1 MSINTEDFEVIRNF
15 LRENSGISLQDGKEY
30 LVEGRLSSVLA
41 SEGFTDFAELTRSLR
56 DNDSGTL
63 RKKVL
68 EAMTTNETSFFRDR
82 HPFETLRTGVLPELL
97 IKRQEQKKL
106 EIWCAAC
113 SSGQEPY
120 SLAML
125 ILDKFPQIKDWNI
138 KIIASDIS
146 EEMLERSREGLY
158 SQFEVSR
165 GLPGHYVPKFFQR
178 FGSKWEVKQEL
189 KEMMEFKLIN
199 LTGNLTGIPPVD
211 ILFIRNVLIYFEEN
225 TKKEILTKIKGLL
238 KPDGYLFLGSG
249 EHVVCLDDLFEQTEY
264 STSSCF
270 RLRPNS

>member
-1 MSINTEDFEVIRNF
+1 LSINAEDFEAIRNF

-30 LVEGRLSSVLA
+30 LVEGRLASILA
-41 SEGFTDFAELTRSLR
+41 REGFADFGEMIRCLQDKNSV
-56 DNDSGTL
+56 TL

-82 HPFETLRTGVLPELL
+82 HPFETLRTGVLPEFL

-125 ILDKFPQIKDWNI
+125 ILDKFPQIKGWNI

-146 EEMLERSREGLY
+146 EEMLERSREGIY
-158 SQFEVSR
+158 SQFEVAR

-189 KEMMEFKLIN
+189 KEMMEFRQLN
-199 LTGNLTGIPPVD
+199 LNSSLTGFPPVD
-211 ILFIRNVLIYFEEN
+211 ILFIRNVLIYFDGN
-225 TKKEILTKIKGLL
+225 TKKAILKKVKGLL

-249 EHVVCLDDLFEQTEY
+249 ENVAGLDDHFEQTEY

-270 RLRPNS
+270 RLRPN

>member
-1 MSINTEDFEVIRNF
+1 MTINAEDFEAIRNF
-15 LRENSGISLQDGKEY
+15 LRENSGISLQDGKDY
-30 LVEGRLSSVLA
+30 LVEGRLASVLS
-41 SEGFTDFAELTRSLR
+41 SEGFADFGDMIRSLQ
-56 DNDSGTL
+56 DKNSGTL

-97 IKRQEQKKL
+97 KKRQQQKKL

-125 ILDKFPQIKDWNI
+125 ILDKFSQIKDWNI

-146 EEMLERSREGLY
+146 EEMLERSREGVY
-158 SQFEVSR
+158 SQFEISR
-165 GLPGHYVPKFFQR
+165 GLPGYYVPKFFQR

-189 KEMMEFKLIN
+189 KEMMEFKQIN
-199 LTGNLTGIPPVD
+199 LNSSLTGIPPVD
-211 ILFIRNVLIYFEEN
+211 ILFIRNVLIYFDEN
-225 TKKEILTKIKGLL
+225 TKQSILKKIKGLL

-249 EHVVCLDDLFEQTEY
+249 EHMSGLEDLFEQTEY

-270 RLRPNS
+270 RPRPN

>member
-1 MSINTEDFEVIRNF
+1 
-15 LRENSGISLQDGKEY
+15 
-30 LVEGRLSSVLA
+30 
-41 SEGFTDFAELTRSLR
+41 
-56 DNDSGTL
+56 
-63 RKKVL
+63 
-68 EAMTTNETSFFRDR
+68 MTTNETSFFRDR
-82 HPFETLRTGVLPELL
+82 HPFETLRTGVLPEFL

-146 EEMLERSREGLY
+146 EEMLEKSREGVY
-158 SQFEVSR
+158 SQFEVAR

-189 KEMMEFKLIN
+189 KEMMEFKHIN
-199 LTGNLTGIPPVD
+199 LTGSLTGVPPVD

-225 TKKEILTKIKGLL
+225 TKKAILKKIKGLL

-249 EHVVCLDDLFEQTEY
+249 EHVAGLDDLFEQTEY

-270 RLRPNS
+270 RLRPNL